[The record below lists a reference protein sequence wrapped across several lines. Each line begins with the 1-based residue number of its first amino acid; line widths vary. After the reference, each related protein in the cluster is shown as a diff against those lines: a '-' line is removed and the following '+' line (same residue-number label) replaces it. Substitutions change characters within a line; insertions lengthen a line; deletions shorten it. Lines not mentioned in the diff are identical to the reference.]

1 MFDDLTFFDDRFDQI
16 VAIAVEDEV
25 EIVRIPDEQVCL
37 FAGLQGADLFCF
49 ADCGCGIEGGSGE
62 DLFGSQT
69 IAVAGLLWGG

>member
-37 FAGLQGADLFCF
+37 FAGLQGADPVLLCPI
-49 ADCGCGIEGGSGE
+49 AAAALRVAAVRTSSG
-62 DLFGSQT
+62 
-69 IAVAGLLWGG
+69 VRR